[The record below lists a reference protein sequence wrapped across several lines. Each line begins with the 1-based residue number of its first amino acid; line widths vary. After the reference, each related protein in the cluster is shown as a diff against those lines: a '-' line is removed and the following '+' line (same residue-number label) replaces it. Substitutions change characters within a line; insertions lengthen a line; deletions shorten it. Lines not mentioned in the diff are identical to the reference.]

1 MSHLIDYCLGKKA
14 QACHYIC
21 QQSTMHTYGA
31 VKIISMNLITAN
43 MLCFELQTRNVFP
56 LYNNFLF
63 IS

>member
-1 MSHLIDYCLGKKA
+1 MSHLMDYCLEKKA
-14 QACHYIC
+14 QACHCIC
-21 QQSTMHTYGA
+21 RQSTLHTYGA

-43 MLCFELQTRNVFP
+43 MLCFKFQIHSVFP